1 MPMPLYMDR
10 HEVPEAT
17 AREVAEGHVRDVAI
31 QDRFGVEYL
40 TYWHDP
46 DAGTAFC
53 LARGPSKD
61 AVEAVHREAH
71 GMVASRII
79 EVEDSM
85 VYAFL
90 GRVVEPPTGE
100 PFIETA
106 FRTILFTDIVGS
118 TSLTQRLGDAG
129 AMALLRSHDR
139 IVREAVTANGGREVK
154 HTGDGIMASF
164 NLVGD
169 AATAAVR
176 IQQKVADHN
185 VSAANPLSLRVGLA
199 AGEPVTEGGDLFGAV
214 VQLAAR
220 LCQEAEGDHV
230 LCSSAVRDLSLGKRL
245 RFVDRGETMIRGFND
260 TIRVY
265 ELVWADA

>member
-1 MPMPLYMDR
+1 MPLYMDR
-10 HEVPEAT
+10 HEVPGIDPI
-17 AREVAEGHVRDVAI
+17 EVAQGHVRDVEV
-31 QDRFGVEYL
+31 QDRYGVEYL

-46 DAGTAFC
+46 KAGTAFC

-61 AVEAVHREAH
+61 AVETVHREAH
-71 GMVASRII
+71 GMVASKII

-85 VYAFL
+85 VASFL
-90 GRVVEPPTGE
+90 GRVIDPPKGE
-100 PFIETA
+100 PFVETA

-118 TSLTQRLGDAG
+118 TSLTQRLGDAA
-129 AMALLRSHDR
+129 AMALLRAHDK
-139 IVREAVTANGGREVK
+139 IVRDALASSAGREIK

-169 AATAAVR
+169 AAQAAVH

-185 VSAANPLSLRVGLA
+185 VSATNPLSLRVGLA
-199 AGEPVTEGGDLFGAV
+199 AGEPVTEAGDLFGAV

-245 RFVDRGETMIRGFND
+245 RFVDRGETMIRGFD
-260 TIRVY
+260 ESVRVY
-265 ELVWADA
+265 ELVWMDG